1 MQVKLITEGKMKLKT
16 KIKLKLFKII
26 DWYVNF
32 LFRVK
37 ILKKNKKIKEKILK
51 EARQKETSFVGGKD
65 KFELKEIRVEII
77 NRCNTTCIMCP
88 RENQKR
94 KAGKMSIELYSKL
107 IKEAYNLGARAL
119 YPYHMGESLILKD
132 FCEYIRIARDVG
144 YSTIMLTTTGGL
156 IKQYNPEELV
166 TCGLTIL
173 NFSIDATEQNSY
185 KKIRTNMNLLEIE
198 ESIKK
203 IIESKNKL
211 NPDLEVSVKFM
222 DYPGINDGQWPEFK
236 KRWEGIAGRI
246 YHTVIHDWGGK
257 TELAVDNKL
266 SPDEYCRFL
275 RQKLIFGW
283 DGTAM
288 FCCMDYDNL
297 LPIGKY
303 PEQSI
308 NEIIKSPVLMKA
320 RKMHYEGTLRK
331 HPMCKQ
337 CYMDMDEAV
346 VHYYKKRYKER
357 FIKATDRMR
366 GKSSENV

>member
-1 MQVKLITEGKMKLKT
+1 MEDNNILLKT
-16 KIKLKLFKII
+16 KLKKTIFKII
-26 DWYVNF
+26 DWIIEF
-32 LFRVK
+32 LFRIK
-37 ILKKNKKIKEKILK
+37 ILRVNSKNRKKILEEVRNKENTFI
-51 EARQKETSFVGGKD
+51 GGID
-65 KFELKEIRVEII
+65 KFELREIRVELI
-77 NRCNTTCIMCP
+77 NGCNTKCIMCP
-88 RENQKR
+88 RESQKR
-94 KAGKMSIELYSKL
+94 KAGKMDTELYSKL
-107 IKEAYNLGARAL
+107 VKEAYNLGARAL

-132 FCEYIRIARDVG
+132 FCEYIRIAKGVG

-198 ESIKK
+198 KGIKK
-203 IIESKNKL
+203 IIESKNRL

-236 KRWEGIAGRI
+236 KRWEGITDRI

-266 SPDEYCRFL
+266 SPDDYCRFL

-320 RKMHYEGTLRK
+320 RKMHYEGTLYK

-346 VHYYKKRYKER
+346 VYYYKKRYKEC
-357 FIKATDRMR
+357 FIKATDRIR